1 MKNVIAVTFR
11 RRGPPLCTMRA
22 MRMVWMLS
30 ATQALCMSGSFL
42 FVLLGGIIGTHLA
55 PTPALAT
62 LPVSL
67 LVAGVAASVVPA
79 GLLIR
84 RFGRRPVFVGSAL
97 QAAAGCVLAG
107 YAVATGRYALFC
119 AAAFLLGANNAVVMQ
134 YRFAATEYVE
144 AARASRAIAVVLSG
158 ALVAAWLGPELAV
171 RTADLVPA
179 AHYAG
184 SFYAGTGLYVLAALL
199 LARLKGAAPAGAL
212 DSEPTRPLREIA
224 AQPVF
229 QVAVLAALTSYA
241 VMSFIMTATP
251 ISMHVVDGHDEVA
264 TARVI
269 QVHLLAMYLPSLA
282 SGWIIGRFGD
292 RPVIVAGT
300 LLMIACVAIAF
311 FAGHAVFHYGLALGV
326 LGLGWNLL
334 FIAATTLL
342 TKTYRRGERIQ
353 AQTLN
358 DFLVFG
364 AQAVASLMAG
374 VAVTTIGWEG
384 LNLATLPLLAAVL
397 LATLA
402 LGRRPVAAPAR

>member
-1 MKNVIAVTFR
+1 MTVMQ
-11 RRGPPLCTMRA
+11 P
-22 MRMVWMLS
+22 VWMLS

-67 LVAGVAASVVPA
+67 LIAGLAASVVPA
-79 GLLIR
+79 GALIH
-84 RFGRRPVFVGSAL
+84 RFGRRAVFVGSAL
-97 QAAAGCVLAG
+97 QAGTGCVLAG
-107 YAVATGRYALFC
+107 FAIATNRYWLFC
-119 AAAFLLGANNAVVMQ
+119 LAAFLLGGNNAVVMQ

-144 AARASRAIAVVLSG
+144 PARASRAIAVVMSG

-171 RTADLVPA
+171 RTANLVPA

-184 SFYAGTGLYVLAALL
+184 SFYAGTGLYLLAALL
-199 LARLKGAAPAGAL
+199 LSRVPISAAAAARDPAPARRLG
-212 DSEPTRPLREIA
+212 EIA
-224 AQPVF
+224 AQPVYR
-229 QVAVLAALTSYA
+229 VAVLAALASYT

-269 QVHLLAMYLPSLA
+269 QIHLLGMYLPSLA
-282 SGWIIGRFGD
+282 SGWIIAKFGD

-300 LLMIACVAIAF
+300 LMMAACVVIATQS
-311 FAGHAVFHYGLALGV
+311 GHAVLHYGWALGV
-326 LGLGWNLL
+326 LGLGWNLM

-342 TKTYRRGERIQ
+342 TKTYRMHERIQ

-364 AQAVASLMAG
+364 AQAVASLLAG
-374 VAVTTIGWEG
+374 LAVTTIGWEA
-384 LNLATLPLLAAVL
+384 LNYATLPLLASVL
-397 LATLA
+397 LATATLA
-402 LGRRPVAAPAR
+402 RRTAVAAG

>member
-1 MKNVIAVTFR
+1 
-11 RRGPPLCTMRA
+11 MRA
-22 MRMVWMLS
+22 MRPVWMLS

-55 PTPALAT
+55 PNPALAT

-79 GLLIR
+79 GVLIL
-84 RFGRRPVFVGSAL
+84 RFGRRAVFVGSAL

-107 YAVATGRYALFC
+107 YAIASGRFWLFC
-119 AAAFLLGANNAVVMQ
+119 AAGFLLGSNNAVVMR
-134 YRFAATEYVE
+134 YRFAAAEYVE
-144 AARASRAIAVVLSG
+144 AARASRAIAVVMSG
-158 ALVAAWLGPELAV
+158 ALIAAWLGPELAV
-171 RTADLVPA
+171 RTADLVPS

-184 SFYAGTGLYVLAALL
+184 SFYAGTGLYLAAAVLL
-199 LARLKGAAPAGAL
+199 SRIGGSAAAADADPAPPRRLR
-212 DSEPTRPLREIA
+212 DIA

-229 QVAVLAALTSYA
+229 RVAVLAALASYT

-251 ISMHVVDGHDEVA
+251 ISMHVVDGHDAVA

-269 QVHLLAMYLPSLA
+269 QIHLLGMYLPSLA
-282 SGWIIGRFGD
+282 SGWIIARFGD

-300 LLMIACVAIAF
+300 LLMAGCVAIAAY
-311 FAGHAVFHYGLALGV
+311 AGHGVVHYGWALGV
-326 LGLGWNLL
+326 LGFGWNLL

-342 TKTYRRGERIQ
+342 TKTYRRGERVK

-364 AQAVASLMAG
+364 AQAVASLLAG
-374 VAVTTIGWEG
+374 VAVTTIGWER
-384 LNLATLPLLAAVL
+384 LNLATLPLLLAVL

-402 LGRRPVAAPAR
+402 LGRRPALAAG